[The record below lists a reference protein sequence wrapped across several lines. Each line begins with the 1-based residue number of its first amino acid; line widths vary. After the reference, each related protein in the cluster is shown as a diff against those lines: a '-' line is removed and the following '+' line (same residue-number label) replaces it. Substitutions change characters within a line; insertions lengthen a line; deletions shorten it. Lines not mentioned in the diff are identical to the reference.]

1 MCYVLKVTRG
11 GARNPSIL
19 IFPLGHPVELVS
31 ANRAVSETAA
41 SLWPWRS
48 ARFDVE
54 PLRVAVETRTT
65 SHAPHPVTFAPHA
78 AGFVVDAGPAAL
90 GEFVIASRSAT
101 LSASP
106 AALAPM
112 LELLLLTAL
121 DWTFF
126 IGVHAACVMRDGR
139 SVLLLGDSHA
149 GKSTLAY
156 ACARAGWTFVSD
168 NALHW
173 AAAPWDELVSGS
185 ARLRLRDGAR
195 AMFSVA
201 ENDVNPSQHGMLSA
215 TTAPS
220 GPCVF
225 LHRRPGP
232 ALCVP
237 RSVQDAM
244 AYLAQYD
251 TRPDR
256 TYAEDRY
263 RELLRHG
270 VHMLEYENAEDA
282 VRCLEML
289 L

>member
-1 MCYVLKVTRG
+1 M
-11 GARNPSIL
+11 L

-31 ANRAVSETAA
+31 NSRAVSEAAA
-41 SLWPWRS
+41 SLWPLGF

-54 PLRVAVETRTT
+54 PLRVTVEVKRTG
-65 SHAPHPVTFAPHA
+65 HAPQPGTFAPHA
-78 AGFVVDAGPAAL
+78 GGFVVDAGAAAL
-90 GEFVIASRSAT
+90 GEFVVASRSAK
-101 LSASP
+101 LSAS
-106 AALAPM
+106 AAMLEPM
-112 LELLLLTAL
+112 LELLVLTAL

-126 IGVHAACVMRDGR
+126 VGVHAACVMRDGR
-139 SVLLLGDSHA
+139 AVLLLGDSHA

-173 AAAPWDELVSGS
+173 AAAPWDVLVSGS

-201 ENDVNPSQHGMLSA
+201 DNEVIPSEHGMVSA

-232 ALCVP
+232 AVWAQ
-237 RSVQDAM
+237 RSDQEAM

-263 RELLRHG
+263 RALLQHG
-270 VHMLEYENAEDA
+270 VHTLEYEDAEDA
-282 VRCLEML
+282 VRCLETL